1 MGERQRPSGSSVGFV
16 SVCVF
21 TKTWQD
27 ILVVR
32 FFKFL
37 RRGGKIKDDKNEL
50 LQSWT
55 GLVEEVLCFQN
66 KSWWLGS

>member
-1 MGERQRPSGSSVGFV
+1 MGERQRPRGSSVGFV
-16 SVCVF
+16 SVCVL

-27 ILVVR
+27 ILVLR
-32 FFKFL
+32 FFEFL

-55 GLVEEVLCFQN
+55 GSIQEVLCFQN
-66 KSWWLGS
+66 KSRWLGS